1 MFTRLANLLRW
12 PFIEQFAFIC
22 VVTLLL
28 SIPDFWFFINDG
40 ESPVLAIYLI
50 FQSFVWAYLLAGF
63 VCLLRYKC
71 LQRILKILIVLLFS
85 IEFMLESTSVF
96 QHGERFNSDFL
107 YILLGTN
114 GTEIGEYIET
124 FASPTHIGTF
134 VFSVLL
140 VIVGFWMALKNKI
153 CLSAKI
159 QNVLLG
165 ILIIGLLIITCRY
178 EITGYNIYSKIIEY
192 SDYKVPP
199 DLHQY
204 YKKPSL
210 LYHKDSLPQN
220 VVVIFGESLTK
231 YHCSLYGYK
240 KDTNPLL
247 SKLKNEG
254 SLIVFNHVTSPGT
267 STAQSFRYMMSTHK
281 EDDGKEWFD
290 GIFIPEIVE
299 MTGYKSHWISNQ
311 AAIGV
316 YDNVIRRYAEL
327 CTDYYFNGDLFT
339 GDKRQ
344 NTYDGELLNVV
355 ERTIKKDYG
364 KGNIFTFINLMGSHF
379 KFNRR
384 YPKEYN
390 YFKADDYVEKKST
403 QRQTLAEYDNSVL
416 YNDYVVYELL
426 RAYAEEEAVVLYFP
440 DHGLDLFYTKDD
452 YAAHALNTP
461 NSQKYG
467 KAIPFMI
474 YTSPRFQSKFPNVVD
489 RLKKSTDN
497 DFCTGD
503 LIYALMDIMGI
514 RFKYNHD
521 VESYSPFSL
530 NKKLK

>member
-1 MFTRLANLLRW
+1 MFAKVVEILKW
-12 PFIEQFAFIC
+12 PFLEQIAFIC

-28 SIPDFWFFINDG
+28 SIPDFWYFINDG
-40 ESPVLAIYLI
+40 ESPILAIYLI
-50 FQSFVWAYLLAGF
+50 FQSFVWAYVFAGF
-63 VCLLRYKC
+63 ICLLKNRY
-71 LQRILKILIVLLFS
+71 LQRIFKILTVLLLS
-85 IEFMLESTSVF
+85 IEFLLESTSVF

-114 GTEIGEYIET
+114 GAEIGEYVET
-124 FASPTHIGTF
+124 FASPTHISTF
-134 VFSVLL
+134 VFSVLF
-140 VIVGFWMALKNKI
+140 VIVSFWMILRNKI
-153 CLSAKI
+153 SLSVKV

-165 ILIIGLLIITCRY
+165 IFIIGLFVITCRY
-178 EITGYNIYSKIIEY
+178 EITRYNICSKIIEY

-204 YKKPSL
+204 YKRPSL

-254 SLIVFNHVTSPGT
+254 SLIVFNNVVSPGT
-267 STAQSFRYMMSTHK
+267 STAQSFRYMMGSHSQN
-281 EDDGKEWFD
+281 DGKEWFD
-290 GIFIPEIVE
+290 CILIPEIVE
-299 MTGYKSHWISNQ
+299 LVGYKSHWISNQ
-311 AAIGV
+311 AAIGM

-327 CTDYYFNGDLFT
+327 CSDSYFNGDFFS
-339 GDKRQ
+339 GSKRQ
-344 NTYDGELLNVV
+344 NTYDGDLIDIAHK
-355 ERTIKKDYG
+355 TIVKDSD
-364 KGNIFTFINLMGSHF
+364 KSRVFMFVNLMGSHF

-390 YFKADDYVEKKST
+390 HFKANDYLDKMST

-416 YNDYVVYELL
+416 YNDYVVYELMK
-426 RAYAEEEAVVLYFP
+426 AYEDKEAIVLYFP

-461 NSQKYG
+461 ESQKYG
-467 KAIPFMI
+467 KAIPFVI
-474 YTSPRFQSKFPNVVD
+474 YTTYQFQNKYPNVVY
-489 RLKKSTDN
+489 RLKNSVN
-497 DFCTGD
+497 NEFCTGD

-514 RFKYNHD
+514 HFKNNNN
-521 VESYSPFSL
+521 VESYSPFGH
-530 NKKLK
+530 NLKR